1 MNGAELL
8 VRTLIDEGVD
18 VCFTNPGTSEMH
30 FVAALDKVDGLRC
43 VLGLHET
50 VVTGAA
56 DGYFRITG
64 RPAATLLHLGP
75 GLCNGLAN
83 LHNARKAR
91 SGIINIVGD
100 HTAAHLALDAP
111 LTSDLPAI
119 AGSMSDSVRYL
130 ASDTLVEGGR
140 EAVRRS
146 SSRIGGIAT
155 VVLPADIAWTKAPE
169 AVFASPEPLADR
181 VSMAMPA
188 RDIART
194 MQDDPRPTL
203 ILMGSTALRADCTR
217 VAAKIAGKTGVSLRA
232 EYFVA
237 RMERGAGRA
246 HVPRLPYAAEA
257 AEAVLAPF
265 SRIILVNAR
274 APVAFFAYPHR
285 DGQLLA
291 KGCDILT
298 LSEVE
303 DDPYTALQQLAD
315 ALGAL
320 SVEPVLL
327 PPATGELPAEDVL
340 SSESI
345 GRAIAL
351 TLPENAIV
359 VDESVTTGWRLDAMT
374 ADARPHDWLTSC
386 GGAIGFAL
394 PTALGAAIAA
404 PGRRVLA
411 LEGDGSGMYSLQALW
426 SIARENLDVTTVIF
440 VNRAY
445 AILRRELTAVGVTSP
460 GERAIDMLSL
470 TRPDLDWCAL
480 SQGMGLRAVRVG
492 GLRQLRQALEE
503 SFSTPG
509 PRLIEVL
516 M

>member
-8 VRTLIDEGVD
+8 VRTLIDEGVN

-30 FVAALDKVDGLRC
+30 FVAALDKVEGLRC

-56 DGYFRITG
+56 DGYFRMTG

-91 SGIINIVGD
+91 SGIVNIVGD

-111 LTSDLPAI
+111 LASNLPAI

-146 SSRIGGIAT
+146 CSRIGGIAT
-155 VVLPADIAWTKAPE
+155 MVLPADVAWAEAPE
-169 AVFASPEPLADR
+169 AASAPPEATAQR
-181 VSMAMPA
+181 ASMAVPA
-188 RDIART
+188 QEIAKAIR
-194 MQDDPRPTL
+194 QDPRPTL
-203 ILMGSTALRADCTR
+203 ILMGGTALRADCTH
-217 VAAKIAGKTGVSLRA
+217 VAAQIAGKTGVSLLA

-274 APVAFFAYPHR
+274 APVAFFAYPDR
-285 DGQLLA
+285 DGELWA
-291 KGCDILT
+291 KGCEILT
-298 LSEVE
+298 LSEVA
-303 DDPYTALQQLAD
+303 DDPHTALRQLAAALD
-315 ALGAL
+315 AV
-320 SVEPVLL
+320 SVEPTLL
-327 PPATGELPAEDVL
+327 PPATGDLPTEDVL

-351 TLPENAIV
+351 TLPESAVV
-359 VDESVTTGWRLDAMT
+359 VDESITAGWRLDAMT
-374 ADARPHDWLTSC
+374 ADAKPHDWLMSC

-394 PTALGAAIAA
+394 PTALGAAVAA

-426 SIARENLDVTTVIF
+426 SIARENLDVTSVIF

-445 AILRRELTAVGVTSP
+445 AILRRELTAVGVASP

-480 SQGMGLRAVRVG
+480 SRGMGLNAVRVD
-492 GLRQLRQALEE
+492 GLRQFRHALEE
-503 SFSTPG
+503 SFATPG

>member
-30 FVAALDKVDGLRC
+30 FVAALDKVEGLRC

-56 DGYFRITG
+56 DGYFRIAG

-91 SGIINIVGD
+91 SGIVNIVGD

-119 AGSMSDSVRYL
+119 AGSMSDSVCYL

-140 EAVRRS
+140 EAVRRI
-146 SSRIGGIAT
+146 SSRVGGIAT
-155 VVLPADIAWTKAPE
+155 LVLPADVAWTETREVANG
-169 AVFASPEPLADR
+169 SPEPVAQR
-181 VSMAMPA
+181 ASKATPA
-188 RDIART
+188 QDIAKAMR
-194 MQDDPRPTL
+194 QDPRSTL
-203 ILMGSTALRADCTR
+203 ILMGSTALRADCTC
-217 VAAKIAGKTGVSLRA
+217 VAAQIAGKTGVSLRA

-285 DGQLLA
+285 DGELPA
-291 KGCDILT
+291 EGCEILT

-303 DDPYTALQQLAD
+303 DDPHTALGQLAAALD
-315 ALGAL
+315 ALSIKPAL
-320 SVEPVLL
+320 VS
-327 PPATGELPAEDVL
+327 PATGDLPTEDAL

-359 VDESVTTGWRLDAMT
+359 VDESITAGWQLDAMT
-374 ADARPHDWLTSC
+374 VDAKPHDWLMSC

-394 PTALGAAIAA
+394 PTALGAAVAA

-426 SIARENLDVTTVIF
+426 SIAREKLDVTTVIF

-460 GERAIDMLSL
+460 GERATDMLSL

-480 SQGMGLRAVRVG
+480 SHGMGLPALRVD
-492 GLRQLRQALEE
+492 GLRQLRHALDE
-503 SFSTPG
+503 SFATPG